1 MGQHKYNPTAIAAKN
16 GELPHKKRTGYSK
29 RGFERALING
39 LSRSMAS
46 SLGLSEYDPDP
57 YGTYQITNPRSSS
70 KFHK

>member
-16 GELPHKKRTGYSK
+16 GELIPKKRTGYSK
-29 RGFERALING
+29 RGFERALMNG
-39 LSRSMAS
+39 LSKSMTS
-46 SLGLSEYDPDP
+46 SLELPEYDPDP